1 MSKIMMII
9 TSDAQ
14 IHCELCFMLLH
25 GKEQIDSFDLFYPL
39 VPVILPQYSRVAVG
53 RLKDILLSYDMQIE
67 LQSRNLSFLSKV
79 KVLKSFCR
87 DTMRKSCFEK
97 GSSISTIPLEI
108 SNGRVLEAVEKAFK
122 EGVDEPEKL
131 TLLKDALT
139 RKKDFSGT
147 KVQIKPNFK
156 EGTLEKLQLILKWG
170 GEFTHS
176 ALYQSKDL
184 GENMRKD
191 IILINKDCL
200 DDVKVFTSSERRVS
214 ASGEDKH

>member
-1 MSKIMMII
+1 MR
-9 TSDAQ
+9 
-14 IHCELCFMLLH
+14 LH
-25 GKEQIDSFDLFYPL
+25 GKEQIDSFDLFYRL
-39 VPVILPQYSRVAVG
+39 VQVILLPYSRVVVG
-53 RLKDILLSYDMQIE
+53 RSRDTLLFYDMQTE
-67 LQSRNLSFLSKV
+67 LRNRSSSSLSKV
-79 KVLKSFCR
+79 KVSRSYCR
-87 DTMRKSCFEK
+87 DTMRKSFFEK
-97 GSSISTIPLEI
+97 VSSISTTL
-108 SNGRVLEAVEKAFK
+108 SNLSNDRVLEAVESAFE

-214 ASGEDKH
+214 ASGEYFH